1 MTTTEQP
8 VSGAVSTAR
17 PGRLLAAAQLAAS
30 LGDGAFLTCSVLYFT
45 RVVGLTAGQVG
56 LGLTLAW
63 AVGSVAGVP
72 LGHLADRRGA
82 RGAGVLLSVATA
94 LAIAAFL
101 VAGSAWTFA
110 LAACCY
116 ATGQCGLT
124 AVRQALLAALAEP
137 RQRTRIRAHLQ
148 SAGNA
153 GLAIGAGLGGL
164 ALLAGTPAAY
174 VAAFS
179 LDAVAFLV
187 SAVLL
192 RLVPFAPPAALPLPR
207 ERGSATAV
215 LRDRPYVLV
224 TLLNAILLL
233 RMPLLSVAIPLW
245 IVSRTA
251 APEWTVSAL
260 FVLNTVVVVLGQVRV
275 ATRVTGLRS
284 ASRLMRRSGVLL
296 AASCGAFALSAA
308 GSSAWVAVA
317 VLVAGALLQ
326 VLGEMLQSAG
336 TWEIGF
342 DLAPAA
348 RQGQYQGFFGTG
360 TSVARMAGPALLTTV
375 VVQWGTPGWLLVGT
389 GFVAAG
395 WAMGPAVRWAGRRG

>member
-1 MTTTEQP
+1 MTTIERLASVT
-8 VSGAVSTAR
+8 SSR
-17 PGRLLAAAQLAAS
+17 PGRLLAGAQLAAS

-45 RVVGLTAGQVG
+45 RVVGLTPGQVG
-56 LGLTLAW
+56 LGLTLGW
-63 AVGSVAGVP
+63 AVGTVAGVP
-72 LGHLADRRGA
+72 LGHAADRRGA
-82 RGAGVLLSVATA
+82 RSAAVLLSVATG
-94 LAIAAFL
+94 LAITAFL
-101 VAGSAWTFA
+101 FAGSAWTFT

-116 ATGQCGLT
+116 ATGQCGVG
-124 AVRQALLAALAEP
+124 AVRQALLAAVAEP
-137 RQRTRIRAHLQ
+137 QQRTRIRAYLQ

-153 GLAIGAGLGGL
+153 GLAVGAGLGGL
-164 ALLAGTPAAY
+164 ALLADTRGAY

-179 LDAVAFLV
+179 LDAAAFVV

-192 RLVPFAPPAALPLPR
+192 RLLPAVAPVPRVKGEPAR
-207 ERGSATAV
+207 AV
-215 LRDRPYVLV
+215 LRDRPYAFV

-260 FVLNTVVVVLGQVRV
+260 FVLNTIVVVLGQVRV

-284 ASRLMRRSGVLL
+284 ATRPVRHSGVLL
-296 AASCGAFALSAA
+296 AASCVAFALSAA
-308 GSSAWVAVA
+308 GSSATVAVA
-317 VLVAGALLQ
+317 VLVAGALQQ

-360 TSVARMAGPALLTTV
+360 TSVARMAGPALLSTV
-375 VVQWGTPGWLLVGT
+375 VVQWGTPGWLLVGAV
-389 GFVAAG
+389 FVAAG
-395 WAMGPAVRWAGRRG
+395 WAMGPAVRWAGQRR

>member
-1 MTTTEQP
+1 MTTIERPAP
-8 VSGAVSTAR
+8 VTGSR
-17 PGRLLAAAQLAAS
+17 PGRLLAGAQLAAS

-45 RVVGLTAGQVG
+45 RVVGLTPGQVG
-56 LGLTLAW
+56 LGLTLGW
-63 AVGSVAGVP
+63 AVGTVAGVP
-72 LGHLADRRGA
+72 LGHAADRRGA
-82 RGAGVLLSVATA
+82 RGAAVLLSLATG
-94 LAIAAFL
+94 LAITAFL
-101 VAGSAWTFA
+101 VAGSAWSFTI
-110 LAACCY
+110 AACCY
-116 ATGQCGLT
+116 ATGQCGVS
-124 AVRQALLAALAEP
+124 AVRQALLAAVAEP
-137 RQRTRIRAHLQ
+137 HQRTRIRAHLQ

-153 GLAIGAGLGGL
+153 GLAVGAGLGGL
-164 ALLAGTPAAY
+164 ALLADTSEAY

-179 LDAVAFLV
+179 LDAAAFVV

-192 RLVPFAPPAALPLPR
+192 RLMPAVAPVPHPKGKPAL
-207 ERGSATAV
+207 AV
-215 LRDRPYVLV
+215 LRDRPYALV

-260 FVLNTVVVVLGQVRV
+260 FVLNTIVVVLGQVRV

-284 ASRLMRRSGVLL
+284 ATRLVRHSGVLL
-296 AASCGAFALSAA
+296 AASCVAFALSAS
-308 GSSAWVAVA
+308 GSSATVAVA

-360 TSVARMAGPALLTTV
+360 TSVARMAGPALLSTV
-375 VVQWGTPGWLLVGT
+375 VVRWGTPGWLLVGAV
-389 GFVAAG
+389 FVAAG
-395 WAMGPAVRWAGRRG
+395 WAMGPAVRWAGQRG